1 MARRVSMK
9 RPSRDRNPRAAFCE
23 RGAAES
29 PLLAHRVNS
38 VRCRISSLSG
48 HSGCRSSSVYEYVP
62 LVREA
67 HRCCKSSGGSG
78 FKVRYLK
85 PSGRARPQWGPVD
98 QRRLIFCYG
107 PACVSIRATRPPN
120 TKAVPWLS
128 KATARTA
135 GPHKS
140 VSRVVISLSPSL
152 PVRSRTLKQVLHAR
166 CVPLPTTRRW
176 DAACIESIG
185 NLTER
190 RCSRFLSLA
199 DNGQDVRRVFVRL
212 CLHGF
217 HGAPTGHVELG
228 VTRLKGNERP
238 EENIRHSLTSPSDW
252 DDFKT
257 LRLQRNKEIEE
268 WAARLLDADLTG
280 WLFGILGEV
289 QGGSRSQRLSVLFNS
304 LTTRPTT
311 GVRSTRC

>member
-1 MARRVSMK
+1 MK
-9 RPSRDRNPRAAFCE
+9 QPSRDRNPRAAFCE

-252 DDFKT
+252 DDFKRSVCNGT
-257 LRLQRNKEIEE
+257 RKSKSGQHGCSTRTS
-268 WAARLLDADLTG
+268 TG